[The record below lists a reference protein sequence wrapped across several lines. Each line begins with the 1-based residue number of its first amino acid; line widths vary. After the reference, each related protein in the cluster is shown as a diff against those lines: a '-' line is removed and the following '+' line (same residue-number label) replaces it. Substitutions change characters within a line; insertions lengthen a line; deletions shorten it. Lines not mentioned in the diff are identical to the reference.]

1 MGPQCAAM
9 RLRILPCL
17 AALTLLAFPA
27 AAHAAF
33 EHVVAPGESLS
44 SVAAAD
50 GLSVAQLAAA
60 NGVSADTQ
68 LIAGTLLAIPAQTS
82 SPATQASSPATQ
94 ASSPATQASSPATQA
109 SSPVSQ
115 TSSPVTQSA
124 LSPGDGDGDADDAS
138 SAVGQTPTSAAGST
152 ATSSSS
158 ASSGGGSYV
167 VQPGDTLS
175 AIAARAGISP
185 DSLAAANGMSVSG
198 TLLAGSV
205 LKLSGAPV
213 SGAPSTVTMV
223 SQPVS
228 TSTATSGGPYP
239 TPQTVS
245 ASDIGSIAA
254 SNGVSPSLAAAVG
267 WQESGFNNDLV
278 SGTGAVGVMQIE
290 PGTWNWIG
298 QNLAGST
305 PLSPYSA
312 SDNVRGGVLLLHSLL
327 SATGGDPA
335 LAAAG
340 YYQGLA
346 SVQQHGLYS
355 DTQQYVNDVLA
366 LRSQFGGP

>member
-1 MGPQCAAM
+1 M

-17 AALTLLAFPA
+17 AALTVLVFPA
-27 AAHAAF
+27 AANAAF

-44 SVAAAD
+44 SVATAD
-50 GLSVAQLAAA
+50 GLSVAQIAAA
-60 NGVSADTQ
+60 NGVSTDTQ

-82 SPATQASSPATQ
+82 SPVT
-94 ASSPATQASSPATQA
+94 
-109 SSPVSQ
+109 Q
-115 TSSPVTQSA
+115 TSSPVTQTSSSITPSTPSTTA
-124 LSPGDGDGDADDAS
+124 FTGDGDGDADDSSTAAS
-138 SAVGQTPTSAAGST
+138 GSAV
-152 ATSSSS
+152 
-158 ASSGGGSYV
+158 SSGGGSYV

-175 AIAARAGISP
+175 AIAARAGISLG
-185 DSLAAANGMSVSG
+185 SLAAANGISMSG

-205 LKLSGAPV
+205 LSL

-223 SQPVS
+223 S
-228 TSTATSGGPYP
+228 TASATTGGPFP

-245 ASDIGSIAA
+245 ASDIGSIATA
-254 SNGVSPSLAAAVG
+254 NGVSPSLAAAVG

-290 PGTWNWIG
+290 PGTWSWIG
-298 QNLAGST
+298 QNLTGSA

-312 SDNVRGGVLLLHSLL
+312 TDNVRGGVLLLHSLL

-340 YYQGLA
+340 YYQGLQ
-346 SVQQHGLYS
+346 SIQQHGMYS
-355 DTQQYVNDVLA
+355 DTQRYVNDVLA